1 MDLFS
6 SVFILDEMLLHADKK
21 TTENTNN
28 KIIILF
34 IILLRLVVISQVAG
48 NRTNTIT
55 TIQIIVR

>member
-21 TTENTNN
+21 ATENTNN

-48 NRTNTIT
+48 NRTNIIT